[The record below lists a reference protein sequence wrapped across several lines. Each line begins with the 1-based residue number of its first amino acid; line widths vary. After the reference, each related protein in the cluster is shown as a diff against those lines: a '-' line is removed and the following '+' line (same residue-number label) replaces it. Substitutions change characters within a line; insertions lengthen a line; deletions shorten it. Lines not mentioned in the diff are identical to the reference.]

1 MRIRDWSSDVC
12 SSSSALSKQDLWAPE
27 HAMRACAPTDLV
39 VSGVLG
45 EVLEGGGLVVLGL
58 LGEAEHALADD
69 VALDLIGAAVAG
81 PALADQRHAG
91 DHRPERVAGCVAQP
105 LLVLRLVG

>member
-12 SSSSALSKQDLWAPE
+12 SSDLSLSKQDLWAPE

-45 EVLEGGGLVVLGL
+45 EVLEGGGLVVVGL

-69 VALDLIGAAVAG
+69 VALDLVGAAVDG
-81 PALADQRHAG
+81 RALGEQQIGRASCR
-91 DHRPERVAGCVAQP
+91 ERVCQYV
-105 LLVLRLVG
+105 